1 MPRNRKEL
9 ETFDP
14 MLLVAIVL
22 KVLMFIIACVT
33 LGLSAEYSDDYTVAI
48 IIGSGSLTL
57 LYALVGILLEVGIL
71 SKCPE
76 SRGNCYIATVLR
88 TIRYNEWKRK
98 MALSINRRFFLFFTD
113 ALCASFCLCLWLLS
127 AGNGITISLRSGA
140 KTTELFGWIAVS

>member
-1 MPRNRKEL
+1 M
-9 ETFDP
+9 FDRV
-14 MLLVAIVL
+14 LLQ
-22 KVLMFIIACVT
+22 IIACVT

-76 SRGNCYIATVLR
+76 SRGNCYIA
-88 TIRYNEWKRK
+88 
-98 MALSINRRFFLFFTD
+98 D

-140 KTTELFGWIAVS
+140 KTTELFGWIAVSLEVILFISAAGLYCFQWLSLRFKS